1 MKKYTQKEMRM
12 MVHTGMAQDITNAS
26 YESVE
31 KLNLEKIGFSTG
43 VYGMNGGVFRERDTK
58 DLYVIIA
65 RNSLLFRLA

>member
-12 MVHTGMAQDITNAS
+12 MVRTGMAQGITNAS

-43 VYGMNGGVFRERDTK
+43 IYGMNGGVFRERDTK
-58 DLYVIIA
+58 ELYVVIA
-65 RNSLLFRLA
+65 RNTLLFQLA

>member
-1 MKKYTQKEMRM
+1 MRYTQKEMKM
-12 MVHTGMAQDITNAS
+12 MVRTGIAKDITNAS

-31 KLNLEKIGFSTG
+31 ELNLEKIGFSTG
-43 VYGMNGGVFRERDTK
+43 VHGINGGVFRERDTK